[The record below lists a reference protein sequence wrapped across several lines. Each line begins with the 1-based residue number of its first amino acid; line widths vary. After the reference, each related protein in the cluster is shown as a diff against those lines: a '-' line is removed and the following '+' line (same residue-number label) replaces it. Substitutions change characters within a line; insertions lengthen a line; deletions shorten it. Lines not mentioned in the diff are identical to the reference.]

1 MNKQS
6 KALLAL
12 LLIIGA
18 NAYANN
24 KLIERSA
31 LGPDQIDPKVLKELL
46 TEKILLPSK
55 LPLFYEL
62 NEKKVEEIIVSS
74 NDSELTEFL
83 NWLKSLAGDGTQ
95 VNQRKPGEMT
105 PASQD
110 IKGTH

>member
-12 LLIIGA
+12 LMIAGA

-24 KLIERSA
+24 KLIERAS
-31 LGPDQIDPKVLKELL
+31 LGPDQLDPVVLKELL
-46 TEKILLPSK
+46 AEKILLPSK
-55 LPLFYEL
+55 LPQFLEL
-62 NEKKVEEIIVSS
+62 NEKKVEEMIATS
-74 NDSELTEFL
+74 NDPELTEFM

-95 VNQRKPGEMT
+95 VNQKNPGEMT

-110 IKGTH
+110 IKGAR